1 MRLRLKVA
9 ILAAGK
15 SQRQVALETNLISEN
30 KLSDIVR
37 GWTEPRDDE
46 KAALARVRSLN
57 RSISSSRNRPHS
69 RQSLGGRRGPVKED
83 HA

>member
-46 KAALARVRSLN
+46 KAALARVLA
-57 RSISSSRNRPHS
+57 
-69 RQSLGGRRGPVKED
+69 QPVDQLFEEPT
-83 HA
+83 AL